1 MKFNFI
7 TLILILNTFLLSAD
21 NLYMKYE
28 KMSPEYIKRDLID
41 RFDKIDDGN
50 GVKQSLNKKTGVIS
64 LTFSFKDETLTKQLF
79 AMDRIER
86 NICMSP
92 RSKLLLTKDFK
103 YLIKHIDINLE
114 TNYIKLL
121 NKEYCQIHF
130 KIRY

>member
-7 TLILILNTFLLSAD
+7 TLLLILNTFILSAD
-21 NLYMKYE
+21 SLYMKYE

-41 RFDKIDDGN
+41 RFDKIDKDN
-50 GVKQSLNKKTGVIS
+50 GIKQSLNKKNGVIS

-92 RSKLLLTKDFK
+92 RSKLLLIKDFK
-103 YLIKHIDINLE
+103 YLIKHIDVNLE

-130 KIRY
+130 NIKY